1 MNNKELEEI
10 KKIAGLENIESDTV
24 ALPFIKVLNSS
35 AAEAADLPAGT
46 VVGKDNCVLAA
57 KDVPFKFIPIYL
69 FTRYS
74 VWDKDTRSLVK
85 FSFSKRG
92 NWSDGSPI
100 TQADMG
106 WVDNKPPRAQESMDI
121 VVLPAADIDKPD
133 DEKTYYMLSI
143 AKRNKHKVKFAKDLK
158 MLFITTAT
166 EQKVSKLYSCVY
178 SFSTVKIIDDKKNV
192 WYEFT
197 NPKFEQKIESPGL
210 MEFCDNVYAEVKDIN
225 AVSTAL
231 TVTATIEDANESV
244 PAEVVDN
251 TEF

>member
-1 MNNKELEEI
+1 MNNKDLDEI
-10 KKIAGLENIESDTV
+10 KKIAGLENIENDAV
-24 ALPFIKVLNSS
+24 ALPFIKILNGS
-35 AAEAADLPAGT
+35 AAEALELPAGT
-46 VVGKDNCVLAA
+46 VAGKDGCILAA
-57 KDVPFKFIPIYL
+57 KDVPFKFVPIYL

-74 VWDKDTRSLVK
+74 IWDKDTKSLVK

-100 TQADMG
+100 TTADMG

-121 VVLPAADIDKPD
+121 VVLPEADINKPD

-158 MLFITTAT
+158 MLFITTTT

-178 SFSTVKIIDDKKNV
+178 SFSTVKIVDDKKNL

-197 NPKFEQKIESPGL
+197 NPKFEQKIENPAL
-210 MEFCDNVYAEVKDIN
+210 MEFCDGVYAEVKDIN

-231 TVTATIEDANESV
+231 TVTASIEDSGEAAV
-244 PAEVVDN
+244 AEIVEN
-251 TEF
+251 TDF